1 MWHSR
6 SIRQVN
12 VLLLLSS
19 VLLAATAGLEKQQE
33 QQQQQ
38 LQGSA
43 ISLRSTVVKRPG
55 NTTETSPKCKVT
67 GPKSLVPPG
76 IFRCKPSTGVGR
88 PVATAG
94 PAKGRN
100 GGWQLSEE
108 YCYNLDVRL
117 VRAIA
122 AVVVG
127 SGRSG
132 NGSNA
137 TLPSRR
143 PITLTELGA
152 GKGCYSVFMA
162 WCGIDILAAT
172 DGAEGIA
179 KLTGGAVVTHDLS
192 LPMEAKADWV
202 MSLEVAEHIPK
213 VHEGG
218 FVSNVVSN
226 AKCGVILSWAGK
238 GQAGSGHV
246 NTQDASYVI
255 RLMASHGFDLDLEA
269 SCRLQKAAWL
279 PWFKRPNGT
288 NVYRR
293 RALKGT
299 EDCPFN
305 SPPPVAEGAPVTGS
319 CGAVL
324 SRAGGGPS
332 LQSTC
337 YSRTPLRR
345 G

>member
-1 MWHSR
+1 MLARRHNNNPHHTTRRPPHTYTAGSTTTYQMWHSR

-19 VLLAATAGLEKQQE
+19 VLLAATAGLEQQQE

-132 NGSNA
+132 NGGEFCKLN
-137 TLPSRR
+137 RR
-143 PITLTELGA
+143 STPIVIEQ
-152 GKGCYSVFMA
+152 V
-162 WCGIDILAAT
+162 
-172 DGAEGIA
+172 EGIA
-179 KLTGGAVVTHDLS
+179 
-192 LPMEAKADWV
+192 
-202 MSLEVAEHIPK
+202 
-213 VHEGG
+213 
-218 FVSNVVSN
+218 N
-226 AKCGVILSWAGK
+226 AGVDSRG
-238 GQAGSGHV
+238 V
-246 NTQDASYVI
+246 
-255 RLMASHGFDLDLEA
+255 
-269 SCRLQKAAWL
+269 
-279 PWFKRPNGT
+279 
-288 NVYRR
+288 
-293 RALKGT
+293 
-299 EDCPFN
+299 
-305 SPPPVAEGAPVTGS
+305 EGA
-319 CGAVL
+319 
-324 SRAGGGPS
+324 GGVG
-332 LQSTC
+332 T
-337 YSRTPLRR
+337 
-345 G
+345 